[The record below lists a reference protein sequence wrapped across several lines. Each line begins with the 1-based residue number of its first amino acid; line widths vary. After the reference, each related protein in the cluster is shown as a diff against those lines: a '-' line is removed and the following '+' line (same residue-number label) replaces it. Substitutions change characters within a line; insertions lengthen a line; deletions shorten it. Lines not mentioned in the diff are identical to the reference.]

1 MYRAR
6 DTKLDRDVAI
16 KVLPEEFASD
26 SERLARFEREAKL
39 PASLNHPNNASIH
52 GFEES
57 NGVNALVLELIE
69 GPTLAERIAQGPI
82 PVDETIASGKQID
95 EALEAGHEAGVTALA
110 LFFVTS
116 LFGCG
121 VGGGGSP
128 AGPANTIILNEHPN
142 ILLIISD
149 DLGLDASSSYTVG
162 IETPVTPTLDSLAAN
177 GLVFD
182 NAWANPMCSPT
193 RATILTGRY
202 GFRTGVLGPRDE
214 ISLAEISLQSFI
226 DKNVPNTYSHAVV
239 GKGICWHV
247 IQRSPLTEASTIPI

>member
-39 PASLNHPNNASIH
+39 PASLNHPNNASVH

-128 AGPANTIILNEHPN
+128 
-142 ILLIISD
+142 
-149 DLGLDASSSYTVG
+149 
-162 IETPVTPTLDSLAAN
+162 LA
-177 GLVFD
+177 
-182 NAWANPMCSPT
+182 
-193 RATILTGRY
+193 
-202 GFRTGVLGPRDE
+202 
-214 ISLAEISLQSFI
+214 
-226 DKNVPNTYSHAVV
+226 
-239 GKGICWHV
+239 
-247 IQRSPLTEASTIPI
+247 PLTPLS